1 MRVKAAADDEQY
13 RLITECRTSGLTDYQ
28 WCLKHDI
35 KLGTFYGWVNRLRKA
50 GAYNIPNAAK
60 FPKAF
65 GQEIKTPGVIP
76 EYLLAQTLV
85 MEIMLNGAAIRIP
98 NGTDRA
104 LLECTIRMLREQPC

>member
-65 GQEIKTPGVIP
+65 GQEIIRV
-76 EYLLAQTLV
+76 
-85 MEIMLNGAAIRIP
+85 EITHWFPKSRTRLPA
-98 NGTDRA
+98 
-104 LLECTIRMLREQPC
+104 